1 METFESMYLSP
12 AFYLVVLVVSA
23 TCVLLSLLV
32 ARTIWR
38 RTKNNLIANHRM
50 AMKELRKAYEEKLKS
65 ARAGQ
70 QKVLNPEMQKMSATA
85 LRLLYK
91 PLKYMVQREGNPHA
105 MFIQR
110 NYPKGSQFVLLKSKA
125 SLFLKEFDEYM
136 WGEYGQ
142 LFLPAR
148 IKGNLFQMRDMVN
161 SLLNNN
167 TQIKEEL
174 TISRWQT
181 VEEIKR
187 LLHGDKNVHRDLR
200 KMINGSGSRNS

>member
-12 AFYLVVLVVSA
+12 VFWLIVLIAMAISVFITTLVTRA
-23 TCVLLSLLV
+23 K
-32 ARTIWR
+32 WR
-38 RTKNNLIANHRM
+38 RSRNKLKANHQK
-50 AMKELRKAYEEKLKS
+50 AMKEMKQAYEQQLKS

-70 QKVLNPEMQKMSATA
+70 RLPVNPELQKMSATA

-91 PLKYMVQREGNPHA
+91 PLKYMVQRDGNPHA

-110 NYPKGSQFVLLKSKA
+110 NYPTGRQFVLLKSKA

-142 LFLPAR
+142 LFLPSR
-148 IKGNLFQMRDMVN
+148 IKGNLFQLRDMVS
-161 SLLNNN
+161 SLMSNN
-167 TQIKEEL
+167 TQIKEEI

-181 VEEIKR
+181 IEEIKR
-187 LLHGDKNVHRDLR
+187 LLHGEKNIHRDLR
-200 KMINGSGSRNS
+200 LMINGSGSRVI